1 MLKEILSISGR
12 PGLYKLI
19 SYGKNMVIV
28 ESVVD
33 GKRMPAGARDKI
45 ISLGDIAIYTDDE
58 ETPLA
63 NVFKTMYDKY
73 EGKTIDAKSYKTNDQ
88 LFDFFEEILPSF
100 DRDRVY
106 PTDVKKVISWYNTL
120 VNAGL
125 TDFSLPGNKE
135 EDSETKTAEE

>member
-63 NVFKTMYDKY
+63 NVFQTIYDKF
-73 EGKTIDAKSYKTNDQ
+73 EGKTVDAKSYKTNDQ

-125 TDFSLPGNKE
+125 TDFSIPVSKV
-135 EDSETKTAEE
+135 EDSDTKTTEE

>member
-12 PGLYKLI
+12 PGLFKLI

-63 NVFKTMYDKY
+63 NVFQTMYDKY
-73 EGKTIDAKSYKTNDQ
+73 EGKAIDAKQYKTNDS
-88 LFDFFEEILPSF
+88 LFDFFEEILPTF

-125 TDFSLPGNKE
+125 TDFSLPETNDE
-135 EDSETKTAEE
+135 SSEDKNNEA

>member
-19 SYGKNMVIV
+19 SYGKNMVVV
-28 ESVVD
+28 ESVVE

-45 ISLGDIAIYTDDE
+45 ISLGDIAIYTDSE

-63 NVFKTMYDKY
+63 NVFQTMYNKY
-73 EGKTIDAKSYKTNDQ
+73 EGKAIEVKAYKNNDA
-88 LFDFFEEILPSF
+88 LFDFFEDILPSF
-100 DRDRVY
+100 DRERVY
-106 PTDVKKVISWYNTL
+106 PSDVKKIISWYNTL

-125 TDFSLPGNKE
+125 TDFSLPEPKSEEKE
-135 EDSETKTAEE
+135 ETNKSE